1 MNHSSFIQTLSQRL
15 GVTPADAQE
24 KVDAL
29 IAVFK
34 ENLAVG
40 NQINISSF
48 GLFDMQLKKEQIIVD
63 PTTKK
68 KMLVP
73 PRLELKFQGK

>member
-1 MNHSSFIQTLSQRL
+1 MNHSSFIQTRSQRR

-68 KMLVP
+68 KMLVQ